1 MVYMPSTCSIFIGD
15 IINDISDF
23 VPIKNFE
30 TYAINKKGEVLDLRS
45 KKLMK
50 LFPNNT
56 GGGYLQLQLI
66 NENGYTS
73 QRVHRLV
80 AETFLPLIDGKN
92 QVDHI
97 DRNVLNNNVDNLRWV
112 DIYEQCENKG
122 VQERSKTQR
131 KYIGL
136 ENVKTK
142 KNPNPSWRITI
153 KNSKCNYKKRFEYAT
168 HTIDDVVKIRNEVLK
183 QYNIEII
190 D

>member
-1 MVYMPSTCSIFIGD
+1 MPSTCSIFIGD

-45 KKLMK
+45 KKIMK
-50 LFPNNT
+50 LYPNIN
-56 GGGYLQLQLI
+56 GGGYLQVALI
-66 NENGYTS
+66 NENGYAS

-80 AETFLPLIDGKN
+80 AEAFIPLIEGKN

-97 DRNVLNNNVDNLRWV
+97 DRNRLNNNVDNLRWV
-112 DIYEQCENKG
+112 DIYEQYENKG

-131 KYIGL
+131 KYIIL

-153 KNSKCNYKKRFEYAT
+153 RNSKCNYKKRFEYAT
-168 HTIDDVVKIRNEVLK
+168 HTIDDVVKIRNEVLR
-183 QYNIEII
+183 QHNIEII

>member
-1 MVYMPSTCSIFIGD
+1 MVNSIFTGD

-23 VPIKNFE
+23 IPIKDFE

-50 LFPNNT
+50 LYPNIN

-66 NENGYTS
+66 NEKGYLS

-80 AETFLPLIDGKN
+80 AETFIPLIEEKN
-92 QVDHI
+92 EVDHI

-112 DIYEQCENKG
+112 NRLEQCENKG
-122 VQERSKTQR
+122 VWEKSKTQQ
-131 KYIGL
+131 KYIVL
-136 ENVKTK
+136 EDVKTK
-142 KNPNPSWRITI
+142 RNPNPSWRITI

-168 HTIDDVVKIRNEVLK
+168 HTIDDIIKIRNEVLK
-183 QYNIEII
+183 EHNIQII